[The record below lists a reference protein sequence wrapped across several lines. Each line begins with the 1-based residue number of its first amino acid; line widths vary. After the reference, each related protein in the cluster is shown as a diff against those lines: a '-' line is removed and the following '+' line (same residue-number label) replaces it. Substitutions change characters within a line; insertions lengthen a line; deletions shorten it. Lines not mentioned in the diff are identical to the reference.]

1 MKNITRQVKI
11 MFKKKDKKKVKRN
24 KRARKEQIQE
34 VVFDNSL
41 SKDSPLKKGEFNIM
55 DIVAPAGVDRSDPTC
70 LRLENRFVRSF
81 IINGFPRNVG
91 VGWLDP
97 LYNSQDDIDVVL
109 HIEPT
114 DERSALDEL
123 TDKITQFEA
132 QLETEREKGNTRNV
146 TRLGNKIRELY
157 AQRERIEL
165 NYINL
170 YYIQLG
176 FNLFAKSKEALDKK
190 TDLLD
195 NKLRG
200 RKIKIMSTFLQQDE
214 GFKNALPLGKSY
226 LPTMF
231 RNFSSDALT
240 SCFPFYNAEISHKT
254 GVFLGENLATLT
266 PIYIDFYDRKLI
278 ENGNIA
284 VFGKSGSGKSHLVSI
299 LTLRS
304 ALKDIR
310 TVIIDPENDY
320 GKVTKVVGGSIIDIS
335 QGSTN
340 FINPFDIEEEE
351 VLDDDGKP
359 TGEKVVKIK
368 DKIADL
374 LNLIGVMA
382 GGLSNEEKSLISYV
396 LNDVYAEKG
405 ITEECGSLYTGEVTF
420 NKETMEMEHGGVKK
434 EMPTF
439 SDFYRLLEKRVKN
452 GDSSLRKVLNT
463 IAMFKKGGVYDL
475 FDCQTSENLKYF
487 KDSPIITFDVSKLE
501 ENILRPIGMYIALS
515 WTWEKFVKK
524 NPQIKKRVVCDEAW
538 MLMNKNMAG
547 NEYTSLFLETTARRI
562 RKRNG
567 SLLVASQNFHEF
579 ANNPQGKA
587 VLTNTAT
594 KIFLRQDASDLDS
607 VQDTFKLSDGEKEF
621 LFTADVGHF
630 LLKLQEES
638 TVGYARSFD
647 FEMELIEKSYMVD

>member
-240 SCFPFYNAEISHKT
+240 SCFPFYTCQFAKT
-254 GVFLGENLATLT
+254 GDSLEKLANIN

-284 VFGKSGSGKSHLVSI
+284 VFGKSEAVN
-299 LTLRS
+299 LTLF
-304 ALKDIR
+304 
-310 TVIIDPENDY
+310 
-320 GKVTKVVGGSIIDIS
+320 
-335 QGSTN
+335 Q
-340 FINPFDIEEEE
+340 F
-351 VLDDDGKP
+351 
-359 TGEKVVKIK
+359 
-368 DKIADL
+368 
-374 LNLIGVMA
+374 
-382 GGLSNEEKSLISYV
+382 
-396 LNDVYAEKG
+396 
-405 ITEECGSLYTGEVTF
+405 
-420 NKETMEMEHGGVKK
+420 
-434 EMPTF
+434 
-439 SDFYRLLEKRVKN
+439 
-452 GDSSLRKVLNT
+452 
-463 IAMFKKGGVYDL
+463 
-475 FDCQTSENLKYF
+475 
-487 KDSPIITFDVSKLE
+487 
-501 ENILRPIGMYIALS
+501 
-515 WTWEKFVKK
+515 
-524 NPQIKKRVVCDEAW
+524 
-538 MLMNKNMAG
+538 
-547 NEYTSLFLETTARRI
+547 
-562 RKRNG
+562 
-567 SLLVASQNFHEF
+567 
-579 ANNPQGKA
+579 
-587 VLTNTAT
+587 
-594 KIFLRQDASDLDS
+594 
-607 VQDTFKLSDGEKEF
+607 
-621 LFTADVGHF
+621 
-630 LLKLQEES
+630 
-638 TVGYARSFD
+638 
-647 FEMELIEKSYMVD
+647 

>member
-284 VFGKSGSGKSHLVSI
+284 VFGKSGSGKSHLISI

>member
-284 VFGKSGSGKSHLVSI
+284 VFGKSGSGKSHLISI

-396 LNDVYAEKG
+396 LNDVYTEKG

>member
-1 MKNITRQVKI
+1 

-24 KRARKEQIQE
+24 KGARKEQIQE

-284 VFGKSGSGKSHLVSI
+284 VFGKSGSGKSHLISI

>member
-1 MKNITRQVKI
+1 

-320 GKVTKVVGGSIIDIS
+320 GKVTKAVGGSIIDIS

>member
-1 MKNITRQVKI
+1 

-284 VFGKSGSGKSHLVSI
+284 VFGKSGSGKSHLISI

-320 GKVTKVVGGSIIDIS
+320 GKVTKAVGGSIIDIS

>member
-320 GKVTKVVGGSIIDIS
+320 GKVTKAVGGSIIDIS

>member
-24 KRARKEQIQE
+24 KGARKEQIQE

-374 LNLIGVMA
+374 LNLVGVMA

-538 MLMNKNMAG
+538 MLMNKNMTG

>member
-24 KRARKEQIQE
+24 KGARKEQIQE

-284 VFGKSGSGKSHLVSI
+284 VFGKSGSGKSHLISI

>member
-1 MKNITRQVKI
+1 

-284 VFGKSGSGKSHLVSI
+284 VFGKSGSGKSHLISI

>member
-284 VFGKSGSGKSHLVSI
+284 VFGKSGSGKSHLISI

-320 GKVTKVVGGSIIDIS
+320 GKVTKAVGGSIIDIS

>member
-1 MKNITRQVKI
+1 MRTGILQFSV
-11 MFKKKDKKKVKRN
+11 
-24 KRARKEQIQE
+24 
-34 VVFDNSL
+34 
-41 SKDSPLKKGEFNIM
+41 SP
-55 DIVAPAGVDRSDPTC
+55 
-70 LRLENRFVRSF
+70 
-81 IINGFPRNVG
+81 
-91 VGWLDP
+91 
-97 LYNSQDDIDVVL
+97 
-109 HIEPT
+109 
-114 DERSALDEL
+114 
-123 TDKITQFEA
+123 
-132 QLETEREKGNTRNV
+132 
-146 TRLGNKIRELY
+146 
-157 AQRERIEL
+157 
-165 NYINL
+165 
-170 YYIQLG
+170 
-176 FNLFAKSKEALDKK
+176 
-190 TDLLD
+190 
-195 NKLRG
+195 
-200 RKIKIMSTFLQQDE
+200 
-214 GFKNALPLGKSY
+214 
-226 LPTMF
+226 
-231 RNFSSDALT
+231 
-240 SCFPFYNAEISHKT
+240 
-254 GVFLGENLATLT
+254 
-266 PIYIDFYDRKLI
+266 
-278 ENGNIA
+278 
-284 VFGKSGSGKSHLVSI
+284 GSGKSHLVSI

-579 ANNPQGKA
+579 ANNPQGSS
-587 VLTNTAT
+587 
-594 KIFLRQDASDLDS
+594 SDKYGNKDILKTGCFGPDS
-607 VQDTFKLSDGEKEF
+607 VQDTFKRQTVKKNSVY
-621 LFTADVGHF
+621 ADVGHF

>member
-1 MKNITRQVKI
+1 

-501 ENILRPIGMYIALS
+501 ENILRPI
-515 WTWEKFVKK
+515 
-524 NPQIKKRVVCDEAW
+524 
-538 MLMNKNMAG
+538 
-547 NEYTSLFLETTARRI
+547 
-562 RKRNG
+562 
-567 SLLVASQNFHEF
+567 
-579 ANNPQGKA
+579 
-587 VLTNTAT
+587 
-594 KIFLRQDASDLDS
+594 
-607 VQDTFKLSDGEKEF
+607 
-621 LFTADVGHF
+621 
-630 LLKLQEES
+630 
-638 TVGYARSFD
+638 
-647 FEMELIEKSYMVD
+647 YMIP

>member
-24 KRARKEQIQE
+24 KGARKEQIQE

>member
-1 MKNITRQVKI
+1 
-11 MFKKKDKKKVKRN
+11 
-24 KRARKEQIQE
+24 
-34 VVFDNSL
+34 
-41 SKDSPLKKGEFNIM
+41 M

-320 GKVTKVVGGSIIDIS
+320 GKVTKAVG
-335 QGSTN
+335 
-340 FINPFDIEEEE
+340 
-351 VLDDDGKP
+351 
-359 TGEKVVKIK
+359 
-368 DKIADL
+368 
-374 LNLIGVMA
+374 
-382 GGLSNEEKSLISYV
+382 
-396 LNDVYAEKG
+396 
-405 ITEECGSLYTGEVTF
+405 
-420 NKETMEMEHGGVKK
+420 
-434 EMPTF
+434 
-439 SDFYRLLEKRVKN
+439 
-452 GDSSLRKVLNT
+452 
-463 IAMFKKGGVYDL
+463 
-475 FDCQTSENLKYF
+475 
-487 KDSPIITFDVSKLE
+487 
-501 ENILRPIGMYIALS
+501 
-515 WTWEKFVKK
+515 
-524 NPQIKKRVVCDEAW
+524 
-538 MLMNKNMAG
+538 
-547 NEYTSLFLETTARRI
+547 
-562 RKRNG
+562 
-567 SLLVASQNFHEF
+567 
-579 ANNPQGKA
+579 
-587 VLTNTAT
+587 
-594 KIFLRQDASDLDS
+594 
-607 VQDTFKLSDGEKEF
+607 VQL
-621 LFTADVGHF
+621 
-630 LLKLQEES
+630 
-638 TVGYARSFD
+638 
-647 FEMELIEKSYMVD
+647 

>member
-1 MKNITRQVKI
+1 
-11 MFKKKDKKKVKRN
+11 
-24 KRARKEQIQE
+24 
-34 VVFDNSL
+34 L
-41 SKDSPLKKGEFNIM
+41 
-55 DIVAPAGVDRSDPTC
+55 
-70 LRLENRFVRSF
+70 
-81 IINGFPRNVG
+81 
-91 VGWLDP
+91 W
-97 LYNSQDDIDVVL
+97 
-109 HIEPT
+109 
-114 DERSALDEL
+114 
-123 TDKITQFEA
+123 
-132 QLETEREKGNTRNV
+132 
-146 TRLGNKIRELY
+146 
-157 AQRERIEL
+157 
-165 NYINL
+165 
-170 YYIQLG
+170 
-176 FNLFAKSKEALDKK
+176 
-190 TDLLD
+190 
-195 NKLRG
+195 
-200 RKIKIMSTFLQQDE
+200 
-214 GFKNALPLGKSY
+214 
-226 LPTMF
+226 
-231 RNFSSDALT
+231 
-240 SCFPFYNAEISHKT
+240 
-254 GVFLGENLATLT
+254 
-266 PIYIDFYDRKLI
+266 
-278 ENGNIA
+278 
-284 VFGKSGSGKSHLVSI
+284 
-299 LTLRS
+299 
-304 ALKDIR
+304 
-310 TVIIDPENDY
+310 
-320 GKVTKVVGGSIIDIS
+320 GGSIIDIS